1 MKTRQGILEAKNGRI
16 KPQTLIPPMQ
26 KHYEDQSIPELFRQS
41 ARAYPDHAAIR
52 YADRTVKY
60 HTLDAL
66 SDRVAAALSQ
76 MKVGK
81 GDRVGLY
88 GVNSDAFI
96 ISYLGIIKSGATV
109 VPINVL
115 MNPKEVAWI
124 LSDAQADVLLYDGLF
139 ADAVATFSESVP
151 AMREKVQI
159 GGSREHDDVHT
170 WEEFLENNL
179 TVPEPDFDTEQDV
192 LAILYTSGTTGKP
205 KGAML
210 THRNLAAN
218 TSSVAQ
224 AMKLQ
229 PCEDTFLVVL
239 PLFHSFA
246 ATAGMLTPLLYG
258 SAMAP
263 LPRFEPST
271 VADTIEATGATIFL
285 GVPSMYTLLLRLPG
299 EAVDKLS
306 SLRFCV
312 SGGSAMPVEI
322 LNQFEEKF
330 GKLIYEGD
338 GPTECSPVTCVN
350 PIDEERKIGSVG
362 LPVPGVKMS
371 IRDDDM
377 NDVANGEIGEICC
390 SGDSMMKG
398 YWNRMEETQE
408 VFHGIWLKTG
418 DLGYRDFDGY
428 YFIVDR
434 KKDMIIVNGMN
445 VYPSVIEEVLYTH
458 PAIYEAAVVGEL
470 DRLHGEVPVAFL
482 SLNEGHNLDADTTKK
497 HCAESLGRH
506 EIPKKFIFLDEL
518 PKNATGKILKRELRV
533 AGEIERGI
541 DPR

>member
-1 MKTRQGILEAKNGRI
+1 MK
-16 KPQTLIPPMQ
+16 
-26 KHYEDQSIPELFRQS
+26 KHYDDRDIPELFRQT
-41 ARAYPDHAAIR
+41 ARAYSNHAAIR
-52 YADRTVKY
+52 YADREVKF

-66 SDRVAAALSQ
+66 SDRVSAALSD
-76 MKVGK
+76 MNVGK

-88 GVNSDAFI
+88 GVNSDTFI

-115 MNPKEVAWI
+115 MNPKEVSWI
-124 LSDAQADVLLYDGLF
+124 LNDAEAGVLLYDGLF
-139 ADAVATFSESVP
+139 ADAVDTFSETVP
-151 AMREKVQI
+151 GLREKIQI
-159 GGSREHDDVHT
+159 GGSREHDGVHT
-170 WEEFLENNL
+170 WEEFLENTL
-179 TVPEPDFDTEQDV
+179 PVPSPGFNTAEDV
-192 LAILYTSGTTGKP
+192 VAILYTSGTTGKP

-218 TSSVAQ
+218 TASVFQ

-229 PCEDTFLVVL
+229 PCGDTFLVVL

-258 SAMAP
+258 SAISP
-263 LPRFEPST
+263 LPRFEPAT
-271 VADTIEATGATIFL
+271 VTDTIEAVEATIFL
-285 GVPSMYTLLLRLPG
+285 GVPSMYTLLLRLPDD
-299 EAVDKLS
+299 AIAKLS
-306 SLRFCV
+306 TLRFCV
-312 SGGSAMPVEI
+312 SGGSAMPVEV
-322 LNQFEEKF
+322 LQQFEEKF

-350 PIDEERKIGSVG
+350 PIDEERRIGSVG

-377 NDVANGEIGEICC
+377 KELENGEIGEICC
-390 SGDSMMKG
+390 TGDSMMKG
-398 YWNRMEETQE
+398 YWNRPEETQD
-408 VFHGIWLKTG
+408 VFHGVWLKTG
-418 DLGYRDFDGY
+418 DLGYRDDDGY
-428 YFIVDR
+428 IYIVDR

-458 PAIYEAAVVGEL
+458 PAIREAAVVGEP

-482 SLNEGHNLDADTTKK
+482 SLNKGQSLDAAAAKK

-506 EIPKKFIFLDEL
+506 EIPKKFNFLDEL

-541 DPR
+541 DSR

>member
-1 MKTRQGILEAKNGRI
+1 ME
-16 KPQTLIPPMQ
+16 
-26 KHYEDQSIPELFRQS
+26 KHYDDRDIPELFRQS
-41 ARAYPDHAAIR
+41 ARAYPNHVAIR
-52 YADRTVKY
+52 YPDREVKF

-66 SDRVAAALSQ
+66 SDRVSAALSNMQ
-76 MKVGK
+76 VGK
-81 GDRVGLY
+81 GDKVGLY

-96 ISYLGIIKSGATV
+96 ISYLGIIKCGATV

-115 MNPKEVAWI
+115 MNPKEVAWV
-124 LSDAQADVLLYDGLF
+124 LNDAEAGVLLYDGLF
-139 ADAVATFSESVP
+139 ADVVATFSESVP
-151 AMREKVQI
+151 ALREKIQI
-159 GGSREHDDVHT
+159 GGCREHDGVHE
-170 WEEFLENNL
+170 WEVFLENSL
-179 TVPEPDFDTEQDV
+179 PVPAPGFNTAEDV
-192 LAILYTSGTTGKP
+192 VAILYTSGTTGKP

-218 TSSVAQ
+218 TASVYQ
-224 AMKLQ
+224 AMKLK
-229 PCEDTFLVVL
+229 PGEDTFLVVL

-258 SAMAP
+258 STMSP

-271 VADTIEATGATIFL
+271 VADTIEAVEATIFL
-285 GVPSMYTLLLRLPG
+285 GVPSMYTLLLRLPD
-299 EAVDKLS
+299 EAVAKLS
-306 SLRFCV
+306 SLRFCI
-312 SGGSAMPVEI
+312 SGGSAMPVEV

-350 PIDEERKIGSVG
+350 PIGAERRIGSVG
-362 LPVPGVKMS
+362 LPIPGVKMS

-377 NDVANGEIGEICC
+377 RDIANGEIGEICC

-398 YWNRMEETQE
+398 YWNRPDETKE
-408 VFHGIWLKTG
+408 VFHGKWLKTG
-418 DLGYRDFDGY
+418 DLGYRDLDGY
-428 YFIVDR
+428 YYIVDR

-445 VYPSVIEEVLYTH
+445 VYPSVIEEVLYAH
-458 PAIYEAAVVGEL
+458 PAIHEAAVVGEP
-470 DRLHGEVPVAFL
+470 DRLHGEVPVAYL
-482 SLNEGHNLDADTTKK
+482 SLNGGQKLDADMAKK

-541 DPR
+541 DNR